1 MTARTIEI
9 TISPAGASLIETRG
23 FAGNSCRDASRLIE
37 RALGRVADEQLT
49 AEFYAANAT
58 EERER
63 LQE

>member
-9 TISPAGASLIETRG
+9 TVSPTGASLIETRG

-37 RALGRVADEQLT
+37 RALGRVAAERLT
-49 AEFYAANAT
+49 AEFYAANAA